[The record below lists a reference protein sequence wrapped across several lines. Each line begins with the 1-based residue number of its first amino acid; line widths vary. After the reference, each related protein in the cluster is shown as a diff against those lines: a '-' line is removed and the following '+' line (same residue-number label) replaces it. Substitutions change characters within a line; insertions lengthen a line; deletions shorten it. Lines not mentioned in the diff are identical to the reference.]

1 MTAELSSLLGH
12 LLRAGGFLLVLN
24 EIRGLVMAGPVLWA
38 LVQAGGTLAAVYAVV
53 CSLLGILASVLVPLL
68 GLRKLDKMRLRAIS
82 QA

>member
-38 LVQAGGTLAAVYAVV
+38 LVQAGGTLAAVYAAV
-53 CSLLGILASVLVPLL
+53 CSLLGILASVLVPLF

>member
-38 LVQAGGTLAAVYAVV
+38 LVQAGCTLAAVYAAV
-53 CSLLGILASVLVPLL
+53 CSLLGILASVLIPLF